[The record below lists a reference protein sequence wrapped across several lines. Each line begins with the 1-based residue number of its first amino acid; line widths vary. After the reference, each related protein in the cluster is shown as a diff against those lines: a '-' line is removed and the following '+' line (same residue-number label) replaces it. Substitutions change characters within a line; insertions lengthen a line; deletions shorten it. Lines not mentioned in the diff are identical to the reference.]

1 MDENI
6 ESQKYNVNQLYEAI
20 KNGTASAKDCYDWF
34 IKSTEITPELEGI
47 ENVDKF
53 IASIKNNGEIASK
66 YIVKKISE
74 GDTELQNYLYLAII
88 YDRIN
93 NIEAS
98 KKNCLY
104 VLERNL
110 ESPEVYE
117 TIISVYSKEMNKAKV
132 KYYARIALE
141 KYPDNWEIYDKIIY
155 TYFMLNEKKLMQNLI
170 QRASTIFP
178 DEQLTSSWQKLIKM
192 KNDNLEV
199 KDNILYY
206 LRILGY
212 ILFIAVAGLGMAYI
226 YIKLG
231 ITPTVIY
238 YH

>member
-1 MDENI
+1 MDDNI
-6 ESQKYNVNQLYEAI
+6 ESQKFNVTQLYESI
-20 KNGTASAKDCYDWF
+20 QNKTASVKDCYDWF
-34 IKSTEITPELEGI
+34 IESTDITPDMEGI

-53 IASIKNNGEIASK
+53 IASIKNNGEFAAK
-66 YIVKKISE
+66 YIAKRISE
-74 GDTELQNYLYLAII
+74 GDTELYNYLYLAII

-93 NIEAS
+93 NVEAS

-104 VLERNL
+104 VLEQNL

-117 TIISVYSKEMNKAKV
+117 TIISVYSKELNNAKV

-141 KYPDNWEIYDKIIY
+141 KYPDNWKIYDKIIY

-170 QRASTIFP
+170 QRALAIFP
-178 DEQLTSSWQKLIKM
+178 DEQLNSSWQKLIKM
-192 KNDNLEV
+192 KNDNSEV

-212 ILFIAVAGLGMAYI
+212 ILFVIVAGLGMAYI
-226 YIKLG
+226 YMKLG